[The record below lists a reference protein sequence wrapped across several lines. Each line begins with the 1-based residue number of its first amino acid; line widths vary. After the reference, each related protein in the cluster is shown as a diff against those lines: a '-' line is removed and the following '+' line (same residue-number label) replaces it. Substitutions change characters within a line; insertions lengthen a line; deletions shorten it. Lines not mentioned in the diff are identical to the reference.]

1 MRLFKDKKG
10 FTGLEAAI
18 TLIAFIT
25 VAAVFSYV
33 LLSAGFFSTQKG
45 QEVVHTGVQQVSSS
59 VEIIGSIIG
68 YGNTTGNYLNGTTL
82 TIQLAAGASP
92 IDLNKTVITI
102 SSPVHGWYV
111 DLKYNKSDSF
121 SDLETSATNTTYGV
135 FWVTNVND
143 PGDPSGADNY
153 LEEFE
158 KAQIYI
164 NFTAIYDYVKSNA
177 NDYGL
182 TGVSSADD
190 IALKPNE
197 VFLIEIK
204 PPMGATYPIE
214 LKVPPS
220 IDPTMVLLQ

>member
-1 MRLFKDKKG
+1 MRLFKDRRG

-25 VAAVFSYV
+25 VAAVFSYI
-33 LLSAGFFSTQKG
+33 LLGAGFFSTQKG

-68 YGNTTGNYLNGTTL
+68 YGNTTGGYLNGTTL
-82 TIQLAAGASP
+82 TIQLAAGGQP
-92 IDLNKTVITI
+92 IDLNKTIITV
-102 SSPVHGWYV
+102 SSPKHGWSV
-111 DLKYNKSDSF
+111 DLSYNKSNDLNSLNDSADG
-121 SDLETSATNTTYGV
+121 SHYGV
-135 FWVTNVND
+135 YWVTNVNN
-143 PGDPSGADNY
+143 PGNPADADNY

-164 NFTAIYDYVKSNA
+164 DFEDIYRDLLNEYKNPQ
-177 NDYGL
+177 L
-182 TGVSSADD
+182 E
-190 IALKPNE
+190 PNE

-204 PPMGATYPIE
+204 PPMGATYPLE
-214 LKVPPS
+214 LKVPPT

>member
-1 MRLFKDKKG
+1 MRLFKDKNG

-25 VAAVFSYV
+25 VAAVFSYI
-33 LLSAGFFSTQKG
+33 LLGAGFFSTQKG

-68 YGNTTGNYLNGTTL
+68 YGNTTGGYLNGTTL
-82 TIQLAAGASP
+82 TIQLAAGGQP
-92 IDLNKTVITI
+92 IDLNKTIITV
-102 SSPVHGWYV
+102 SSPIHGWSV
-111 DLKYNKSDSF
+111 DLSYNKTNDINN
-121 SDLETSATNTTYGV
+121 LQVSANGDHYAV
-135 FWVTNVND
+135 YWVTNVNS
-143 PGDPSGADNY
+143 PGNPAGADNY

-164 NFTAIYDYVKSNA
+164 DFEDIYNR
-177 NDYGL
+177 
-182 TGVSSADD
+182 DD
-190 IALKPNE
+190 VNGQLNPNE

-214 LKVPPS
+214 LKVPPT

>member
-25 VAAVFSYV
+25 VAAVFSYI
-33 LLSAGFFSTQKG
+33 LLGAGFFSTQKG

-68 YGNTTGNYLNGTTL
+68 YGNTSSNYLNGTTL
-82 TIQLAAGASP
+82 TIQLAAGGQP
-92 IDLNKTVITI
+92 IDLNKTVITV
-102 SSPVHGWYV
+102 SSPVHGWFV
-111 DLKYNKSDSF
+111 DLKYKKTDNVNNLQNDA
-121 SDLETSATNTTYGV
+121 DGDHYAVY
-135 FWVTNVND
+135 WVTNVND
-143 PGDPSGADNY
+143 PGNPAGADNY
-153 LEEFE
+153 LEEYE

-164 NFTAIYDYVKSNA
+164 NFEAIYNKLNESN
-177 NDYGL
+177 
-182 TGVSSADD
+182 
-190 IALKPNE
+190 IQLKPNE

-204 PPMGATYPIE
+204 PPMGATYPLE
-214 LKVPPS
+214 LKVPPT

>member
-1 MRLFKDKKG
+1 MKGRFVKDIKG

-33 LLSAGFFSTQKG
+33 LLGAGFFSTQKG

-59 VEIIGSIIG
+59 MEIVGSVIG
-68 YGNTTGNYLNGTTL
+68 YGNTTSNELKGTVF
-82 TIQLAAGASP
+82 TIQLTAGGQP
-92 IDLNKTVITI
+92 IDLSKTVITI
-102 SSPVHGWYV
+102 VNPKDGQSVE
-111 DLKYNKSDSF
+111 LKYNAST
-121 SDLETSATNTTYGV
+121 TSSQAAATGTQYGV
-135 FWVTNVND
+135 YWVTTVNT
-143 PGDPSGADNY
+143 GGADSY

-158 KAQIYI
+158 KAEIYI
-164 NFTAIYDYVKSNA
+164 DLEAAGFTLN
-177 NDYGL
+177 
-182 TGVSSADD
+182 
-190 IALKPNE
+190 PNE

-204 PPMGATYPIE
+204 PPMGATYPLE

>member
-59 VEIIGSIIG
+59 VEIIGSIVG
-68 YGNTTGNYLNGTTL
+68 YGNKTGGYLNGTTL
-82 TIQLAAGASP
+82 TIQLAAGAVP
-92 IDLNKTVITI
+92 IDLNKTVITV
-102 SSPVHGWYV
+102 SSPKHGWYV
-111 DLKYNKSDSF
+111 DLKYNKS
-121 SDLETSATNTTYGV
+121 TSLSNLKTNATGTTYGV
-135 FWVTNVND
+135 FWVTNVNK
-143 PGDPSGADNY
+143 PGDPSGADDY

-164 NFTAIYDYVKSNA
+164 DFEAIYDKVEQDFSINKPE
-177 NDYGL
+177 L
-182 TGVSSADD
+182 T
-190 IALKPNE
+190 PNE

-214 LKVPPS
+214 LKVPPT

>member
-1 MRLFKDKKG
+1 MMPKIFKDKKG

-33 LLSAGFFSTQKG
+33 LLGAGFFSTQKG

-59 VEIIGSIIG
+59 VEIVGSIVG
-68 YGNTTGNYLNGTTL
+68 YGDTSNNAMEGVVL
-82 TIQLAAGASP
+82 TIQLAAGGNP
-92 IDLNKTVITI
+92 IDLSKTVITVTNPKDGK
-102 SSPVHGWYV
+102 SVE
-111 DLKYNKSDSF
+111 LQYNKSTTKSEDAA
-121 SDLETSATNTTYGV
+121 DETHYGV
-135 FWVTNVND
+135 YWVTTVN
-143 PGDPSGADNY
+143 SEGADNY

-158 KAQIYI
+158 KAEIYI
-164 NFTAIYDYVKSNA
+164 DLKDAGFTGDY
-177 NDYGL
+177 
-182 TGVSSADD
+182 
-190 IALKPNE
+190 ALNPNE

-214 LKVPPS
+214 LKVPPT